1 MDLELL
7 LFLVSVMI
15 MWPRRP
21 SAVSSEYDGPHQSSV
36 PSEGIFILER
46 NDTDLTVFSDFA
58 SYTQLGKSERNIIWY
73 TCILTVLCHES
84 KSQCNHNEDLFIRL
98 NIPDVVLNRL
108 LLLSWDRKA
117 FCQNGGM

>member
-58 SYTQLGKSERNIIWY
+58 SYTQLGKSVKYYLVYMYINSSM
-73 TCILTVLCHES
+73 L
-84 KSQCNHNEDLFIRL
+84 
-98 NIPDVVLNRL
+98 
-108 LLLSWDRKA
+108 
-117 FCQNGGM
+117 